1 MIQTRAIVATAHASR
16 YLQQLCKHW
25 SHKFETEFDPTH
37 GRIALPLGEA
47 RLAAGPEALTIDLA
61 ADDAAGLPDFQ
72 GVLVRHLE
80 RFAFRETLDIAWSP
94 ATPAPVE
101 VAPDRSADDRP
112 GHGA

>member
-1 MIQTRAIVATAHASR
+1 MIRTRAVVGTAHASR

-25 SHKFETEFDPTH
+25 SHTFETEFDPTH

-61 ADDAAGLPDFQ
+61 TDDAASLPDFQ

-80 RFAFRETLDIAWSP
+80 RFAFRETLEIVWSP
-94 ATPAPVE
+94 ATTAAAQA
-101 VAPDRSADDRP
+101 APDRSADDRP
-112 GHGA
+112 GGTA